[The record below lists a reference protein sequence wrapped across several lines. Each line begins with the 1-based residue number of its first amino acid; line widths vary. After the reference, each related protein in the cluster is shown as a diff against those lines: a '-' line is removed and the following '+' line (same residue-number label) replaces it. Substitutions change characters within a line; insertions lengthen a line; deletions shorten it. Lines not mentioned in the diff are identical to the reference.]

1 MKLLTAIAVAALSLP
16 FGATAFAQSSPS
28 GLTRAEVIAQL
39 KQAQAEGLVPVRNN
53 DYPPSA
59 TEIAR
64 NREIYAIQH
73 GGNGADATKTA
84 GVPAAQTE
92 SASN

>member
-16 FGATAFAQSSPS
+16 FGANAFAQTTSS

-39 KQAQAEGLVPVRNN
+39 QQAQAEGLVPAPKY

-59 TEIAR
+59 ATVAR
-64 NREIYAIQH
+64 NRELYAIQH
-73 GGNGADATKTA
+73 GTDHAGEMATAAGAPVQAE
-84 GVPAAQTE
+84 P
-92 SASN
+92 ASN

>member
-16 FGATAFAQSSPS
+16 FGANAFAQSNPS
-28 GLTRAEVIAQL
+28 GLTHADVIAQL
-39 KQAQAEGLVPVRNN
+39 RQAQAEGLVPAPKN

-59 TEIAR
+59 ATIAR
-64 NREIYAIQH
+64 NREVYAIQH
-73 GGNGADATKTA
+73 ATEGANEVKTA
-84 GVPAAQTE
+84 EMPA

>member
-16 FGATAFAQSSPS
+16 FGATAFAQSNPS

-73 GGNGADATKTA
+73 GMDGAGAMKTA
-84 GVPAAQTE
+84 GAPVADAGVAA
-92 SASN
+92 N

>member
-16 FGATAFAQSSPS
+16 FGANAFAQSSSS
-28 GLTRAEVIAQL
+28 GLTRAEVMAQL
-39 KQAQAEGLVPVRNN
+39 RQAQAQGLVPAPKN

-59 TEIAR
+59 ATVAR

-73 GGNGADATKTA
+73 GMDGADAMKTA
-84 GVPAAQTE
+84 GAPAADTAA
-92 SASN
+92 ASN